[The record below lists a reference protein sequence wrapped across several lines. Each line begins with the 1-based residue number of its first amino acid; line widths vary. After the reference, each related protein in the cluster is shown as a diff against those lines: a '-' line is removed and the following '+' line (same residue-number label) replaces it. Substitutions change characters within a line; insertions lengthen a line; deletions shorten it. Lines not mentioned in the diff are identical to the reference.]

1 MNFSRF
7 ARYLLALL
15 VSAGLAAPMAY
26 AYDKDKGKDKAKGKA
41 KHEDKHK
48 DKDPITGGH
57 DRDDDRDD
65 DDDNDG
71 NGGMRF
77 RGMDRN
83 GDGRIT
89 RREWRGNDNSFRN
102 HDCNNDGVLSGEEVR
117 PGGKCAQLPPIVRNP
132 PITRRNPPITRR
144 NPIIEER
151 TTRFRQMD
159 VDRNGFVYPAEW
171 AAGSRSD
178 FDVLDRNNDGR
189 LSLDEFV
196 HRRS

>member
-26 AYDKDKGKDKAKGKA
+26 GYDNDKGKAKGKA
-41 KHEDKHK
+41 KHSSTGQKPPSTGERPSSTGHK
-48 DKDPITGGH
+48 PPSTGGH
-57 DRDDDRDD
+57 DR

-77 RGMDRN
+77 RGMDSN

-102 HDCNNDGVLSGEEVR
+102 HDCNGDGVLSGNEVR
-117 PGGKCAQLPPIVRNP
+117 PGGKCADKPPSTGNP
-132 PITRRNPPITRR
+132 RRKPPST
-144 NPIIEER
+144 
-151 TTRFRQMD
+151 
-159 VDRNGFVYPAEW
+159 GH
-171 AAGSRSD
+171 GS
-178 FDVLDRNNDGR
+178 
-189 LSLDEFV
+189 
-196 HRRS
+196 

>member
-15 VSAGLAAPMAY
+15 VSAGLATPMAY
-26 AYDKDKGKDKAKGKA
+26 GYDKDKGKA
-41 KHEDKHK
+41 KHSSTGQKPPSTGHK
-48 DKDPITGGH
+48 PPSTGGH
-57 DRDDDRDD
+57 

-77 RGMDRN
+77 RGMDSN

-102 HDCNNDGVLSGEEVR
+102 HDCNGDGVLSGNEVR
-117 PGGKCAQLPPIVRNP
+117 PGGKCADKPPSTGNP
-132 PITRRNPPITRR
+132 RRKPPST
-144 NPIIEER
+144 
-151 TTRFRQMD
+151 
-159 VDRNGFVYPAEW
+159 GH
-171 AAGSRSD
+171 
-178 FDVLDRNNDGR
+178 GR

-196 HRRS
+196 HRS

>member
-15 VSAGLAAPMAY
+15 VSAGLAAPVAY
-26 AYDKDKGKDKAKGKA
+26 GYDKDKGKGKA
-41 KHEDKHK
+41 KHEDKNK
-48 DKDPITGGH
+48 EKDPSTGQKPPSTGEKHSSTGHKPPSTGGH
-57 DRDDDRDD
+57 DR

-77 RGMDRN
+77 RGMDSN

-102 HDCNNDGVLSGEEVR
+102 HDCNGNGVLSGEEVR
-117 PGGKCAQLPPIVRNP
+117 PGGDCVNKPPSTGGDATIRD
-132 PITRRNPPITRR
+132 
-144 NPIIEER
+144 R
-151 TTRFRQMD
+151 TTRFRQLD
-159 VDRNGFVYPAEW
+159 LNGNGYLTLQEW
-171 AAGSRSD
+171 GGGRGN
-178 FDVLDRNNDGR
+178 FDALDRNNDGR